1 MHSAIRDQNQ
11 QQQQPKPTNNKKKK
25 RIRKKEKKKK
35 ENHNQIRILYANVN
49 GTRDKITSLQAAAD
63 SQKSHIVAIAETK
76 GNPPALEGYAPWY
89 HKPKPDRNGGGVA
102 ITVRNDLKHNTQ
114 IVDDLKDNNQEIIW
128 IQISISKK
136 KKIYAG
142 VYHGKQENAPKDE
155 VAREMS
161 QLRTQITKLSKK
173 GHIILTGDFNAK
185 ININRTNAT
194 QTASRNGR
202 LLEEV
207 LDDLQLSAIT
217 TKSNLGTWTRVPWN
231 KKEPNSTI
239 DYIIIKKGDE
249 QLVTEI
255 IVDETEALKIQGVN
269 KSDHNT
275 MCLTLQ
281 IKHTEA
287 TTKVTRWK
295 INNEDGWT
303 EFNKE
308 VQKIETR
315 DTKNYSHIEAKIK
328 IMLEKTIGKV
338 KITTNRPNRSKESKE
353 VKNLRKDMKEKRN
366 AFNTATK
373 KNKNNKQEL
382 MEAYL
387 QSQYKLRKK

>member
-1 MHSAIRDQNQ
+1 MTTTRKSYRYKSAS
-11 QQQQPKPTNNKKKK
+11 T
-25 RIRKKEKKKK
+25 KKK
-35 ENHNQIRILYANVN
+35 ENIRRSTLWE
-49 GTRDKITSLQAAAD
+49 TRKR
-63 SQKSHIVAIAETK
+63 
-76 GNPPALEGYAPWY
+76 
-89 HKPKPDRNGGGVA
+89 PKV
-102 ITVRNDLKHNTQ
+102 
-114 IVDDLKDNNQEIIW
+114 
-128 IQISISKK
+128 
-136 KKIYAG
+136 
-142 VYHGKQENAPKDE
+142 E

-161 QLRTQITKLSKK
+161 QLWTQITKLSKK

-185 ININRTNAT
+185 ITINRTNAT

-217 TKSNLGTWTRVPWN
+217 TKSNLGSWTRVPWN

-275 MCLTLQ
+275 LCLTLQ
-281 IKHTEA
+281 IKHTET

-295 INNEDGWT
+295 INNEDGWA

-308 VQKIETR
+308 VQK
-315 DTKNYSHIEAKIK
+315 
-328 IMLEKTIGKV
+328 
-338 KITTNRPNRSKESKE
+338 NRNERH
-353 VKNLRKDMKEKRN
+353 
-366 AFNTATK
+366 
-373 KNKNNKQEL
+373 
-382 MEAYL
+382 
-387 QSQYKLRKK
+387 